1 MKVNLHILE
10 SCNFR
15 CKYCF
20 AHFNSFFILSLDSW
34 KSIVDNISKCEDI
47 DAINIAGGEP
57 FLYKDLGSLVEYIFS
72 KGLKLSIITN
82 GSLMTE
88 DWIKNYAKYFYMIGF
103 SIDTLKDG
111 VSAKIGRLSCDIDF
125 TNFIRCIRRV
135 NPDCQI
141 KVNTVV
147 NHYNKD
153 DILSDWIEANEI
165 NRWKLLRISYFRND
179 KFDNTNILIS
189 ETEFRDYI
197 KRNQI
202 NNQNVDIVIENDLR
216 ASYIMVDARGYLVS
230 GYDTDNYEDVGN
242 LLTDDFSSCLSK
254 LYLNQDLYD
263 SRYK

>member
-10 SCNFR
+10 SCNFK

-20 AHFNSFFILSLDSW
+20 AHFNSYSILSLDSW
-34 KSIVDNISKCEDI
+34 KSIVDNISKCENI
-47 DAINIAGGEP
+47 DTINIAGGEP
-57 FLYKDLGSLVEYIFS
+57 FLYKDLGSLIEYIIS

-103 SIDTLKDG
+103 SIDTLND
-111 VSAKIGRLSCDIDF
+111 VASNEIGRLFSNIDF
-125 TNFIRCIRRV
+125 SKLIKCIREV
-135 NPDCQI
+135 NPNCQI

-147 NHYNKD
+147 NRYNKD
-153 DILSDWIEANEI
+153 DILSDWIINNNI
-165 NRWKLLRISYFRND
+165 NRWKLLRVSYFRNA

-189 ETEFRDYI
+189 EAEFRAYI
-197 KRNQI
+197 ERNQI
-202 NNQNVDIVIENDLR
+202 KNKNIDIVIENDLR

-230 GYDTDNYEDVGN
+230 DYDTDNYEDVGN

-254 LYLNQDLYD
+254 LYLNQNLYD